1 MNNFEFNV
9 SDDQAG
15 QTFRGQ
21 CAELCGS
28 GHRLMLFDVHAMTGP
43 AFDAWVAAK
52 AAATPSQ
59 APPSAAPSGDV
70 VPSAAP
76 GAATELTVVAKNI
89 AFETPTLEAP
99 INSPITIKF
108 DNEDAG
114 TPHNIKIFKDSI
126 GGEVV
131 FEGKIFPGVATETY
145 QVGPLAKGTYPFQC
159 FVHQNMTGTLTVQ

>member
-1 MNNFEFNV
+1 
-9 SDDQAG
+9 
-15 QTFRGQ
+15 
-21 CAELCGS
+21 
-28 GHRLMLFDVHAMTGP
+28 MLFDVNAMT
-43 AFDAWVAAK
+43 AAEFDTWLAAK
-52 AAATPSQ
+52 VAATPSQ
-59 APPSAAPSGDV
+59 APPVRGSVRRRRPERGARRGDR
-70 VPSAAP
+70 AHGRGQEHRLRAR
-76 GAATELTVVAKNI
+76 
-89 AFETPTLEAP
+89 PTLEAP

-145 QVGPLAKGTYPFQC
+145 QVGPLAKGTYPFEC